1 MPVFLALVTLYLAW
15 GSSYLAIRIGVHDVP
30 PLLFCAQRF
39 LIAAPLLFVFA
50 WSRGERLPGTGRDWL
65 ILMLTAAV
73 MLVLGSALVAWAV
86 QWVPSGQAAL
96 IIASSA
102 LWMALF
108 GSWGARGEPINLP
121 TWLGLGAGMLG
132 VGLVVT
138 AARTSGIASPFAYLG
153 LLLAA
158 IGWSAGS
165 VGLRR
170 FPVSCGP
177 MMTATLHM
185 AIGGLLLWP
194 ASWLLGEPAPAW
206 TAPALA
212 ALLYLAVFGTFIAYG
227 IYYWLLQH
235 ATPVLVSTYAYVAPV
250 IAVLLGVLLL
260 DEPITP
266 TQLAGSAL
274 VLLSVLIVTRP
285 RRSAR

>member
-1 MPVFLALVTLYLAW
+1 MPVLLALVTLYLAW

-39 LIAAPLLFVFA
+39 LIAAPLLFAFA
-50 WSRGERLPGTGRDWL
+50 WWRGERLPATRHDWL
-65 ILMLTAAV
+65 ILLITATV
-73 MLVLGSALVAWAV
+73 MLVVGSALVAWSV

-108 GSWGARGEPINLP
+108 GSWGARGEAISLP
-121 TWLGLGAGMLG
+121 TWIGLGAGMLG

-138 AARTSGIASPFAYLG
+138 AARASGIAPVFAYLG

-158 IGWSAGS
+158 IGWSLGS

-170 FPVSCGP
+170 FPVACGP
-177 MMTATLHM
+177 MMTAALHM
-185 AIGGLLLWP
+185 AIGGLLLGS
-194 ASWLLGEPAPAW
+194 ASRLLGEAAPVW
-206 TAPALA
+206 TSRALA
-212 ALLYLAVFGTFIAYG
+212 ALLYLAIFGSFIAYG

-235 ATPVLVSTYAYVAPV
+235 AKPALVSTYAYVSPV

-266 TQLAGSAL
+266 TQLGGSAL

-285 RRSAR
+285 QRSR